1 MGIRRWKLWS
11 LPTGA
16 TAYLLAVEAV
26 AVATTA
32 VLGARL
38 PVTGPALGYFGV
50 IVALGILAAESTRR
64 VERMRRWFAHGPHVN
79 MSSVWTLAAALL
91 TTPLL
96 AAATAAILYGH
107 LWARSWYRVRGVQ
120 PFRVVF
126 NVSIVVLSCHA
137 AAVVARTLGGPAP
150 LAAYSA
156 SPLPLLG
163 ALLVIAAYSLV
174 NSALAAGA
182 LALLRDQRSLR
193 GVLGSW
199 AENSLEYAT
208 LCVGVVTAALLSWRP
223 WLVALVLL
231 PLYVLHR
238 SVLVRQLQHAAT
250 VDEKTGLLN
259 ASTWHSLATT
269 QVERARRDGTTLSL
283 LMADL
288 DHFTEVNEEC
298 GRLAG
303 DRALRMV
310 ADAMRQEVRSADLCG
325 RLGGEEFG
333 ILLADTDVD
342 GAVRVANR
350 MCQRIG
356 SLRVTVTVTDPNTV
370 PAGRPVCLS
379 MSIGAATFPDAGP
392 AGLDDML
399 LAADNAL
406 FAAKDAGRGRARAAQ
421 FSNI

>member
-1 MGIRRWKLWS
+1 MGIGRWKLWS
-11 LPTGA
+11 LPDGA
-16 TAYLLAVEAV
+16 VAYLLTVEAV
-26 AVATTA
+26 AVVATA
-32 VLGARL
+32 LLGARYQ
-38 PVTGPALGYFGV
+38 VTGRALVYFGV
-50 IVALGILAAESTRR
+50 IVALGILAAESNRG
-64 VERMRRWFAHGPHVN
+64 VERMRRWFSHSPHVN

-107 LWARSWYRVRGVQ
+107 LSARSWYRVSGVQ

-137 AAVVARTLGGPAP
+137 AAIVARTMDRLAPVTARPAGP
-150 LAAYSA
+150 LQ
-156 SPLPLLG
+156 LLG
-163 ALLVIAAYSLV
+163 VLLMIAAYSLV
-174 NSALAAGA
+174 NSSLAAGA

-208 LCVGVVTAALLSWRP
+208 LCVGALTAALLSWRP
-223 WLVALVLL
+223 WLVVLVLP

-238 SVLVRQLQHAAT
+238 SVLVRQLEHAVT
-250 VDEKTGLLN
+250 VDDKTGLLN

-288 DHFTEVNEEC
+288 DHFTEVNEEF
-298 GRLAG
+298 GHVAG

-310 ADAMRQEVRSADLCG
+310 AEAMRQEVRPSDLCG

-333 ILLADTDVD
+333 ILLADTGIDE
-342 GAVRVANR
+342 AIEVANR
-350 MCQRIG
+350 ICRRIG
-356 SLRVTVTVTDPNTV
+356 SLRVTVTGPNTV
-370 PAGRPVCLS
+370 SAGRPVWLS

-421 FSNI
+421 FSGRNA